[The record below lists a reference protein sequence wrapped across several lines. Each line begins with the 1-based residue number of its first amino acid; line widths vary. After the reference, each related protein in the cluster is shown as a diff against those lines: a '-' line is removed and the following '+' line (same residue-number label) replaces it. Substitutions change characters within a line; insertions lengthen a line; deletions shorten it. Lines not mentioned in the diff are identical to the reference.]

1 MDKKNFPIF
10 KNAKFQGSIS
20 HGSGSQEKD
29 FIYLDSSATTQ
40 KPQVVIDEIK
50 KVYENYNANVFR
62 GLYRISEEATSMYE
76 ETRKAVADFINAET
90 SEIIFTKNT
99 TESLNTVV
107 YSFAKS
113 ILKKGDNV
121 LLSEMEHHSN
131 IVPWQILQ
139 KEIGF
144 NILYL
149 EVDKSGQFTNLDL
162 ITQKEPKIVSVVH
175 ISNVLGVINDVKKIT
190 KMAKDVGS
198 YVIIDGAQA
207 VGHIGV
213 DVKTIDCDFYAFSAH
228 KMMGPTGVGVLY
240 GRKELLDK
248 MEPLYGGG
256 EMILSVSKD
265 SCTFKDAPYKFEAG
279 TPNFVDIIAFRKSI
293 EYINDLGISNIHKYI
308 KDLST
313 YTHYQLSTLKEVE
326 IYGDSRDT
334 GIISFN
340 ISGVHPHD
348 VATFLDEDNIAIRA
362 GHHCA
367 QVLMKKFNVQA
378 LSRVSLYIYNDKS
391 DINALV
397 KSLSKIIDYY
407 K

>member
-10 KNAKFQGSIS
+10 KNAKFNGSES
-20 HGSGSQEKD
+20 LNKD

-62 GLYRISEEATSMYE
+62 GLYRISEESTEMYE
-76 ETRKAVADFINAET
+76 KTRGAVAKFINANT

-99 TESLNTVV
+99 TESLNIVV

-113 ILKKGDNV
+113 LLKKGDIV

-144 NILYL
+144 SILYL
-149 EVDKSGQFTNLDL
+149 EVDKTGNFTNLDL
-162 ITQKEPKIVSVVH
+162 MMEKKPKIVSITH
-175 ISNVLGVINDVKKIT
+175 ISNVLGVINDVQKIT
-190 KMAKDVGS
+190 KIAKSQGS

-207 VGHIGV
+207 AGHISV
-213 DVKTIDCDFYAFSAH
+213 DVKKIGCDFYAFSAH
-228 KMMGPTGVGVLY
+228 KMMGPTGVGILY
-240 GRKELLDK
+240 GRKKLLDK

-279 TPNFVDIIAFRKSI
+279 TPNFVDVIAFRKSI
-293 EYINDLGISNIHKYI
+293 EYINDLGVENTHKYI
-308 KDLST
+308 KDLSL
-313 YTHYQLSTLKEVE
+313 YTHYQLSKLEEVE
-326 IYGDSRDT
+326 IYGDSHDT

-340 ISGVHPHD
+340 IPGIHPHD
-348 VATFLDEDNIAIRA
+348 IATFLDEDNIAIRA

-367 QVLMKKFNVQA
+367 QVLMRKFNVPA

-391 DINALV
+391 DINAFV
-397 KSLSKIIDYY
+397 KSLSRIIDYY

>member
-1 MDKKNFPIF
+1 MDKKDFPIF
-10 KNAKFQGSIS
+10 KNAKFR
-20 HGSGSQEKD
+20 GSGSQEKD

-40 KPQVVIDEIK
+40 KPRIVINEIK

-76 ETRKAVADFINAET
+76 KTREDVATFINADP

-99 TESLNTVV
+99 TESLNMVI

-113 ILKKGDNV
+113 HLRKGDNV

-149 EVDKSGQFTNLDL
+149 EVDKAGNFTNLDL
-162 ITQKEPKIVSVVH
+162 ITEKKPKIVSIVH
-175 ISNVLGVINDVKKIT
+175 VSNVLGVINDVNKII
-190 KMAKDVGS
+190 KMAKSQGS

-207 VGHIGV
+207 AGHINV
-213 DVKTIDCDFYAFSAH
+213 DVKNIDCDFYCFSAH
-228 KMMGPTGVGVLY
+228 KMMGPTGVGILY
-240 GRKELLDK
+240 GKKELLDK

-265 SCTFKDAPYKFEAG
+265 SCTFKEAPYKFEAG
-279 TPNFVDIIAFRKSI
+279 TPNFVDVIAFRKSI
-293 EYINDLGISNIHKYI
+293 EYINDLGVENIHKYI
-308 KDLST
+308 KDLSL
-313 YTHYQLSTLKEVE
+313 YAHYQLSKLQGVE
-326 IYGDSRDT
+326 IYGNSKDT

-340 ISGVHPHD
+340 IPGIHPHD
-348 VATFLDEDNIAIRA
+348 IATFLDEDNIAIRA

-367 QVLMKKFNVQA
+367 QILMRKFNVQA
-378 LSRVSLYIYNDKS
+378 LSRASLYIYNDKS
-391 DINALV
+391 DVDAFV